1 MEIDRPNA
9 KEPTAEELAQLER
22 LKGIIE
28 KAMADGKITSHE
40 YQNIKKEIYAH
51 GKVSTDQFYRE
62 IELYRS
68 LVQEKLEKGELEYDA
83 PGM

>member
-9 KEPTAEELAQLER
+9 QEPTAEELQKLER
-22 LKGIIE
+22 LKDIIE
-28 KAMADGKITSHE
+28 RAMADGKITTDE
-40 YQNIKKEIYAH
+40 YQRIKSEIYAQ
-51 GKVSTDQFYRE
+51 GKSSADQFYRE

-68 LVQEKLEKGELEYDA
+68 LVQEKLEKGELEYEA

>member
-9 KEPTAEELAQLER
+9 QEATAQELQQLER
-22 LKGIIE
+22 LKNIIE
-28 KAMADGKITSHE
+28 RAMADGKITSDE
-40 YQNIKKEIYAH
+40 YQKIKSEIYDH
-51 GKVSTDQFYRE
+51 GKTSADQFYRE

-68 LVQEKLEKGELEYDA
+68 LVQEKLEKGELEYEA

>member
-9 KEPTAEELAQLER
+9 QEATAQELQQLEK

-28 KAMADGKITSHE
+28 RAMADGKITSDE
-40 YQNIKKEIYAH
+40 YQRIKSEIYAH
-51 GKVSTDQFYRE
+51 GKTSADQFYRE

-68 LVQEKLEKGELEYDA
+68 LVQEKLEKGELEYEA

>member
-9 KEPTAEELAQLER
+9 KEPTPEELQKLER
-22 LKGIIE
+22 LKDIIE
-28 KAMADGKITSHE
+28 KAIADGKISSDE
-40 YQNIKKEIYAH
+40 YQRIKSEIYAH
-51 GKVSTDQFYRE
+51 GKTSTDQFYRE

-68 LVQEKLEKGELEYDA
+68 LVQEKLEKGELEYEA

>member
-1 MEIDRPNA
+1 MEIDRPNVQ
-9 KEPTAEELAQLER
+9 EPTTEELQKLER

-28 KAMADGKITSHE
+28 RAIADGKITSDE
-40 YQNIKKEIYAH
+40 YQKIKLEIYAH
-51 GKVSTDQFYRE
+51 GKTSAAQFSRE

-68 LVQEKLEKGELEYDA
+68 LVEEKLEKGELEYEA

>member
-9 KEPTAEELAQLER
+9 KEPTAEELQKLEK
-22 LKGIIE
+22 LKNIIE
-28 KAMADGKITSHE
+28 TAIADGKITSDE
-40 YQNIKKEIYAH
+40 YQKIKAAIYAQ
-51 GKVSTDQFYRE
+51 GKSSTDQFYRE

-68 LVQEKLEKGELEYDA
+68 LVEEKLAKGELEYEA

>member
-1 MEIDRPNA
+1 MEFDRPNSQ
-9 KEPTAEELAQLER
+9 EPTAEELQKLEK

-28 KAMADGKITSHE
+28 KAITDGKITADEH
-40 YQNIKKEIYAH
+40 QKIKSEIYAR
-51 GKVSTDQFYRE
+51 GKSSTEQFYRE

-68 LVQEKLEKGELEYDA
+68 LVQEKLEKGELEYEA